1 MSPVPE
7 SFVHYNAA
15 WNEPDAARVRRHL
28 DQAVAVGVVFADP
41 DNRTE
46 GIDELE
52 VMICKARRDLPRAEY
67 AVASEVDGGHDLRYR
82 YHWEVRSGDGGPPV
96 IGTDFTTVDGAGL
109 ITRIDGFF
117 DDLPRIATRPT

>member
-1 MSPVPE
+1 MINVPV

-15 WNEPDAARVRRHL
+15 WNERDPARVRDHL
-28 DQAVAVGVVFADP
+28 ELAVAEGVVFADP

-52 VMICKARRDLPRAEY
+52 AMIRKARVDLPEAEY
-67 AVASEVDGGHDLRYR
+67 GADSQVDGGHDLRYR
-82 YHWEVRSGDGGPPV
+82 LHWRVLRGADDAPV
-96 IGTDFTTVDGAGL
+96 VGTDIITIDATGR

-117 DDLPRIATRPT
+117 DDLPRSSSQE

>member
-1 MSPVPE
+1 MNHVPG

-15 WNEPDAARVRRHL
+15 WNERDPARVRDHL
-28 DQAVAVGVVFADP
+28 ELAVAQSVVFADP

-52 VMICKARRDLPRAEY
+52 AMIRETRVERPEAEY
-67 AVASEVDGGHDLRYR
+67 GLDSQVDGGHDLRYR
-82 YHWEVRSGDGGPPV
+82 LHWRVRTGADDAS
-96 IGTDFTTVDGAGL
+96 ILGTDIITIDAAGR

-117 DDLPRIATRPT
+117 EDLPRSAPPE